1 MNNQR
6 SNDAE
11 STLSKRDI
19 HEEWR
24 DNYRTPDNEHF
35 YRMAFAHIVDKF
47 DAEPGAQILDAGCG
61 SCAKSRHLVDQG
73 YRVLGTDLSDEALDM
88 ARSAL
93 AGTEYESKI
102 DLRQENL
109 TAITLEDE
117 SIEFAVCWGVLM
129 HIPDVAP
136 AISELSRILKKGGR
150 LAISEGNR
158 WSWQTRAL
166 RFLKKVLRRERAE
179 VIETESGIEN
189 WEETDEGRLM
199 TRQADPNWLVAEFA
213 RNGLVLID
221 RRAGQFSELYW
232 LVPTVVLKKLVHWFN
247 WLWFRAVRLPG
258 PAFGNI
264 FVFEKRGRPDS

>member
-6 SNDAE
+6 SSDAE

-35 YRMAFAHIVDKF
+35 YRMAFAHIVDTF
-47 DAEPGAQILDAGCG
+47 DAERGAQIMDAGCG

-88 ARSAL
+88 ARKGL
-93 AGTEYESKI
+93 EGTKYESKI
-102 DLRQENL
+102 ELRRENL
-109 TAITLEDE
+109 TQITLANE
-117 SIEFAVCWGVLM
+117 SVDYIVCWGVLM
-129 HIPDVAP
+129 HIPDVAL
-136 AISELSRILKKGGR
+136 AISELSRILKPGGR
-150 LAISEGNR
+150 IAISEGNR
-158 WSWQTRAL
+158 RSWQTRIL
-166 RFLKKVLRRERAE
+166 RFLKKILRRERAE
-179 VIETESGIEN
+179 VIDTEAGIEN

-199 TRQADPNWLVAEFA
+199 TRQANINWLISEFGQH
-213 RNGLVLID
+213 GLTLVD

-232 LVPTVVLKKLVHWFN
+232 VVRTKALKKLIHVFN
-247 WLWFRAVRLPG
+247 SFWFRRVRLPG

-264 FVFEKRGRPDS
+264 VVLSKTETPGG

>member
-1 MNNQR
+1 
-6 SNDAE
+6 
-11 STLSKRDI
+11 
-19 HEEWR
+19 
-24 DNYRTPDNEHF
+24 
-35 YRMAFAHIVDKF
+35 
-47 DAEPGAQILDAGCG
+47 
-61 SCAKSRHLVDQG
+61 
-73 YRVLGTDLSDEALDM
+73 M

-129 HIPDVAP
+129 HIPEGVAP

-189 WEETDEGRLM
+189 WEDTDEGRLM
-199 TRQADPNWLVAEFA
+199 TRQADPNWLVGEFA
-213 RNGLVLID
+213 RSDL
-221 RRAGQFSELYW
+221 R
-232 LVPTVVLKKLVHWFN
+232 
-247 WLWFRAVRLPG
+247 
-258 PAFGNI
+258 
-264 FVFEKRGRPDS
+264 